1 MLIRPFSH
9 VRFLVIIIVIVCN
22 SIKAEKTSSISG
34 FVRQVKN
41 GEPISYANV
50 FIPNSS
56 LGTTTNS
63 DGYFVFVDL
72 DPGKY
77 EINISMI
84 GYGLYKKNVI
94 LSPSENVRL
103 DIRMIEEIL
112 QGSEIKVTAL
122 KQKFK
127 KSVES
132 SNIILDFREIQN
144 ATAFVES
151 DVFRTLQMLPG
162 VQTTS
167 DWSSALYVRGS
178 TPDQNLLMLD
188 GISVYNPYHLCLLY
202 TSPSPRD

>member
-1 MLIRPFSH
+1 
-9 VRFLVIIIVIVCN
+9 
-22 SIKAEKTSSISG
+22 
-34 FVRQVKN
+34 
-41 GEPISYANV
+41 
-50 FIPNSS
+50 
-56 LGTTTNS
+56 
-63 DGYFVFVDL
+63 
-72 DPGKY
+72 
-77 EINISMI
+77 MI

-188 GISVYNPYHLCLLY
+188 GISVYNPYLLGGLFSTFNAY
-202 TSPSPRD
+202 AI